1 MVTTADPKVAFK
13 DADVAVL
20 VGAMPRKQ
28 GMERKDLL
36 KANAKIFK
44 EQGEAMNAVA
54 KKTIKVLVVGNPA
67 NTNAFITSYYA
78 KDIPKENFTA
88 LTRLDHNRAQG
99 QLALRLNVNVG
110 RVKNVVIWGN
120 HSSTQYPDVSLGYV
134 ADYPAPGQKTPI
146 ADAIKDT
153 AYLQSEFIK
162 VVQQRGAAVIAA
174 RKLSSAL
181 SAAKAICD
189 HLHDWII
196 GTREVRAHAAE
207 CPRRPVRLTARSRRA
222 CSASVAT
229 GRVRVHGGAVGR
241 LVRHPGRCDL
251 LLPGHLQGRRR
262 ARCTDAAMVDGAHS
276 PGQRSF
282 CPCCRRSAAGRT
294 ASTRLSRTCRSPS
307 SARRC

>member
-1 MVTTADPKVAFK
+1 MLAAAKGVVTTADPKVAFK

-67 NTNAFITSYYA
+67 NTNALITSYYA
-78 KDIPKENFTA
+78 KDIPKESFTA

-110 RVKNVVIWGN
+110 RVKNIVIWGN

-153 AYLQSEFIK
+153 TYLQNEFIK

-189 HLHDWII
+189 HLHDWLV
-196 GTREVRAHAAE
+196 GTREVRA
-207 CPRRPVRLTARSRRA
+207 R
-222 CSASVAT
+222 
-229 GRVRVHGGAVGR
+229 
-241 LVRHPGRCDL
+241 
-251 LLPGHLQGRRR
+251 Q
-262 ARCTDAAMVDGAHS
+262 
-276 PGQRSF
+276 
-282 CPCCRRSAAGRT
+282 
-294 ASTRLSRTCRSPS
+294 
-307 SARRC
+307 